1 MELLLEHN
9 QQLIK
14 KLSKIDRLSRD
25 YGDDNRQVDDS
36 ER

>member
-14 KLSKIDRLSRD
+14 KLSKIDRLTRD
-25 YGDDNRQVDDS
+25 FGDENRPAEDS